1 MKADRPIFSHV
12 HLLLR
17 PAGSNSFMP
26 KIEGVCY
33 HKSMNDLTYLASYP
47 TRMEAEGIK
56 GLLENNGVPCFLQFE
71 ETGDVM
77 AGVGVDSGPTAV
89 YVPKHHLEEA
99 QKLIGKEPEE
109 AEKK

>member
-1 MKADRPIFSHV
+1 
-12 HLLLR
+12 
-17 PAGSNSFMP
+17 
-26 KIEGVCY
+26 
-33 HKSMNDLTYLASYP
+33 MNDLTYLASYP

-56 GLLENNGVPCFLQFE
+56 GLLENNGIPCFLQFE

-77 AGVGVDSGPTAV
+77 AGVGVDSGPTAI

-99 QKLIGKEPEE
+99 RKLAGVETKN